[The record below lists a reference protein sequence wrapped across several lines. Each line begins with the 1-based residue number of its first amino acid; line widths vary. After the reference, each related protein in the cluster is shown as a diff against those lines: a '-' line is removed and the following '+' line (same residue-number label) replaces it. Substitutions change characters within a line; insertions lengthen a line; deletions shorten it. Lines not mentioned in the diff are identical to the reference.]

1 MLFWIKEGVGE
12 AYAVVG
18 SSVAER
24 GSVGLGVRSEVVSAP
39 PATEA

>member
-1 MLFWIKEGVGE
+1 MPFWIREGVGE
-12 AYAVVG
+12 ANAVVG

>member
-1 MLFWIKEGVGE
+1 MLFLIREGEGE
-12 AYAVVG
+12 ANTVVG